1 MKQIIPYTLLAV
13 CLLSACQTDDYEP
26 TAGASDKSEMLSLTV
41 SANDF
46 AVTGGASTR
55 AADNGKTTTFE
66 NGDRVGL
73 IVLDAADGII
83 VDNLPYKFDGSNW
96 NFDTG
101 NSEGKQPAFY
111 DPSMNTYI
119 VYYPYN
125 AAADKTTSVDAL
137 KALDAFAHQADQS
150 TEDAYRQSDLMVWSS
165 SGASMK
171 QITATLVHVRNSFSL
186 DAKVQWTL
194 ATGDA
199 VSYTPPTSLEDVI
212 IYDKD
217 GGQLSPYCA
226 EDGSYRYILPDDYEG
241 TLRWHYTYE
250 EKTYGGECTV
260 TVPTAGTR
268 YAQVETVDKGE
279 YSLDKAVP
287 GDFYCSTKKD
297 GGNTGYV
304 VPQEAVSVLDQ
315 HRCIGIVFYAEQ
327 HSSDYADYTNTGI
340 GKTKCHGY
348 VVALTDVHNDDN
360 DRLSWEYDPNDQYDI
375 FVGTSTSTGDWQGY
389 SNCLKFHEFVNKD
402 ENKEAGWEMKHFPA
416 ALACETYG
424 NRTTD
429 QDGNPA
435 NGKYDWQKPLAAP
448 SNTSGWFLPSCGQL
462 SHLYANRSLLSARM
476 TEVKNS
482 TPADCDY
489 KGKIKWFNAAWTSM
503 PYWSSTEYSLDPDRA
518 WDVDFDGGD
527 GFNLNKCSTYYVR
540 AVLAF

>member
-26 TAGASDKSEMLSLTV
+26 TARTSGESEILSLTV
-41 SANDF
+41 STNDF
-46 AVTGGASTR
+46 AVTGETSTR
-55 AADNGKTTTFE
+55 AADNDKTTTFE

-73 IVLDAADGII
+73 IVLDATDGII
-83 VDNLPYKFDGSNW
+83 ADNLPYKFDGSNW

-125 AAADKTTSVDAL
+125 AAADQTASVDIL

-165 SGASMK
+165 SEGPMK

-199 VSYTPPTSLEDVI
+199 VSYTPPTLEDVI
-212 IYDKD
+212 IYDKED
-217 GGQLSPYCA
+217 KQLSPYRA

-260 TVPTAGTR
+260 VAQTAGTR
-268 YAQVETVDKGE
+268 YAQVETTAKGK

-287 GDFYCSTKKD
+287 GDFYCSKESDEAT
-297 GGNTGYV
+297 TGYV
-304 VPQEAVSVLDQ
+304 LPQEAVAVLDQ
-315 HRCIGIVFYAEQ
+315 HRCVGIVFHAGQ
-327 HSSDYADYTNTGI
+327 HDSDKADYSGTGI
-340 GKTKCHGY
+340 KQAKCHGY
-348 VVALTDVHNDDN
+348 VVALTDVHNGSS
-360 DRLSWEYDPNDQYDI
+360 DRLRWEYGPGNEWDKVVDA
-375 FVGTSTSTGDWQGY
+375 STNSGDWQGY
-389 SNCLKFHEFVNKD
+389 SNSLKFHKFVD
-402 ENKEAGWEMKHFPA
+402 DATNKENGWEMKHFPA

-424 NRTTD
+424 NRTLD
-429 QDGNPA
+429 QNGNPTSDYA
-435 NGKYDWQKPLAAP
+435 WQQPLAAP
-448 SNTSGWFLPSCGQL
+448 NNTSGWFLPSCGQL
-462 SHLYANRSLLSARM
+462 SHLYANRSSLSARM
-476 TEVKNS
+476 TDVKNS

-489 KGKIKWFNAAWTSM
+489 KDKIKWFSTSWY
-503 PYWSSTEYSLDPDRA
+503 YWSSTENSYYPDHAWRVRFYYGRTYGSLKGNAYD
-518 WDVDFDGGD
+518 
-527 GFNLNKCSTYYVR
+527 VR